1 MDNSANALL
10 QPDFAAAAN
19 IEQALTVLHIGDSRV
34 TQADRYLAGVR
45 SSPAAW
51 PVCCA
56 IIRNPDSSHTALM
69 FAASTIHART
79 RADWLTFTDDS
90 HRMTAFNLALEGLC
104 KAKPTTPSGMSTS
117 SPVHFFGKTCGFC
130 LSMAQTPNSRDLMWA
145 SLNSQF
151 GTDPVLRCNTLAAV
165 VQEIDQTSTTHVDTY
180 IVMRSFCQSKAAEV
194 LSAPISIL
202 DKIDSCS
209 RANSGNLYLQ
219 DLRAGVLCI
228 HAWQK
233 YSEKIA
239 ITLVLLKAISVP
251 QLADD
256 VSETLTE
263 IVGYS
268 GSNVQLLMGTCDG
281 LISAFLAAQR
291 SHGECVVHH
300 AIAEVACALS
310 DGNADE
316 LMEQENKNSVVVA
329 QKTTQLLSI
338 CLKSK
343 DDRAFYASVQ
353 GWTSWITAANLVE
366 QSQARVVRDQVSSV
380 VYVVVQRMKSL
391 QSISDLIESH
401 GNGSHER
408 TDEMVC
414 VRDLLLEATK
424 SLGVGE
430 YVKVTMP
437 LFESQWNA
445 SPHACCAALFSLSV
459 AGEND
464 DGGSLLAEDR
474 DIVLRLLGR
483 IMDLV
488 ENFIANPGNKRTGY
502 ASVKTTA
509 MALLCSYAALLSGQG
524 SDAEFHRAL
533 RCAGTGM
540 LDREVAEKAT
550 EFLYELADANPA
562 RLTQFVAELISS
574 GSSALPRMSEK
585 AAIYCVRGLSKV
597 ASALALPEERRKA
610 MDTILDNPYKH
621 VLWVCG
627 QQQVVDAEESMC
639 RALGLISAGL
649 QEVNDNETAVGIFT
663 QLRGAVFEIA
673 VSHCANETV
682 SRAVCRL
689 LEVCVLPTLLDDEQ
703 PDDKERVD
711 AITSPSSNGGRVV
724 LAMSCM
730 SLAAECFRRSGK
742 DGETVWLGAVAE
754 IAPHVLECLEG
765 GFGTEVE
772 GRALACLRVSLQHA
786 LEGLQAFTDGIYD
799 AQSAMA
805 VAYFRFATR
814 LLGGAASAGAIASN
828 GSECAGVG
836 FKGLQCEDISVVR
849 EALLWWKSVF
859 GPGLDEVASA
869 VLAGAGGADSVAR
882 AFVCSAR
889 HTRCAGAVADALFAL
904 CKWVAQVSGETD
916 PDNVLRACL
925 TSAFAAEGVPA
936 LGLDARVREMLYRSC
951 MNSAG
956 SMRDFRQALRE
967 FGRIYALALL
977 SK

>member
-19 IEQALTVLHIGDSRV
+19 AEQALTVLHIGDSRV

-45 SSPAAW
+45 TSLVAW

-56 IIRNPDSSHTALM
+56 IIRNPDSSHAALM
-69 FAASTIHART
+69 FAANTIHART
-79 RADWLTFTDDS
+79 RADWLTFADDS

-104 KAKPTTPSGMSTS
+104 KAKSRTPGMSTS

-130 LSMAQTPNSRDLMWA
+130 LNMAQTPNSRDLMWA
-145 SLNSQF
+145 SLNSQI

-165 VQEIDQTSTTHVDTY
+165 IQEIDQTSTTHVETY
-180 IVMRSFCQSKAAEV
+180 VIMRSFCQSKAAEV

-202 DKIDSCS
+202 NKIDSCS
-209 RANSGNLYLQ
+209 PANSGNLSVQ
-219 DLRAGVLCI
+219 DMRAGVLCL

-233 YSEKIA
+233 YSEKIP
-239 ITLVLLKAISVP
+239 ITLVLLKAIRVP

-268 GSNVQLLMGTCDG
+268 GSNVQLLIGTCDG
-281 LISAFLAAQR
+281 LISAFQATQR

-316 LMEQENKNSVVVA
+316 LMEQESKNSVVLA

-343 DDRAFYASVQ
+343 DDRAFFASVQ

-366 QSQARVVRDQVSSV
+366 QSRARVVRDQVASV

-391 QSISDLIESH
+391 QSIANLIDSD
-401 GNGSHER
+401 GNGSHEAN
-408 TDEMVC
+408 DEMVC

-437 LFESQWNA
+437 LFEAQWNA

-459 AGEND
+459 AGESD
-464 DGGSLLAEDR
+464 EGVSLHAEDK

-488 ENFIANPGNKRTGY
+488 ENFIANPGNERTGY

-509 MALLCSYAALLSGQG
+509 MASLCSYAALLSGQG
-524 SDAEFHRAL
+524 SEAEFHRAL

-540 LDREVAEKAT
+540 LDGDVGEKAT
-550 EFLYELADANPA
+550 EFLYELADANPR

-574 GSSALPRMSEK
+574 GTGALPRMSEK
-585 AAIYCVRGLSKV
+585 AAINYVRSLSKV

-610 MDTILDNPYKH
+610 MDAILANPCEH
-621 VLWVCG
+621 VLWVCAEQKVAG
-627 QQQVVDAEESMC
+627 AEESVR

-649 QEVNDNETAVGIFT
+649 QEVNDNETAVGIFA

-673 VSHCANETV
+673 VSHCAIETV

-703 PDDKERVD
+703 PDEHKQRVD
-711 AITSPSSNGGRVV
+711 AATTPSSNCGRVV

-730 SLAAECFRRSGK
+730 SLAAECFRRSGN
-742 DGETVWLGAVAE
+742 DGETVWLSAVAQ
-754 IAPHVLECLEG
+754 IAPYVLECLEG

-772 GRALACLRVSLQHA
+772 GRALACVSVSLQHA
-786 LEGLQAFTDGIYD
+786 LEGLQAFTDGVYD
-799 AQSAMA
+799 AQSTMA

-814 LLGGAASAGAIASN
+814 LLGGAASAGAVASN
-828 GSECAGVG
+828 GLECAGVG
-836 FKGLQCEDISVVR
+836 LKGLQCEDISVVR

-859 GPGLDEVASA
+859 GPGLGEVASA
-869 VLAGAGGADSVAR
+869 VLAGAGGADFVAR
-882 AFVCSAR
+882 AFVCAAR

-925 TSAFAAEGVPA
+925 TAAFAAEGVPG
-936 LGLDARVREMLYRSC
+936 LSLDARVREMLYRSC
-951 MNSAG
+951 MNSTG

-967 FGRIYALALL
+967 FGRIYSLALL